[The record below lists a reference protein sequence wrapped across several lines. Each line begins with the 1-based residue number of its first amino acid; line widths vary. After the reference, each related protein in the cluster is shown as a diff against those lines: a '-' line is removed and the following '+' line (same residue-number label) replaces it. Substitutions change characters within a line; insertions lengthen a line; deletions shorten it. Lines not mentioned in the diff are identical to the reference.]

1 VLLCAELQ
9 DSMLVIKAPAPPP
22 GKLGKEETCLVAS
35 QAYNIA
41 VFVYNRLSVPLASA
55 AARLAAA
62 RSDHRVYSCA
72 FLFRS

>member
-1 VLLCAELQ
+1 
-9 DSMLVIKAPAPPP
+9 MLIRAPGPPEN
-22 GKLGKEETCLVAS
+22 GKEGTCLVAS

-41 VFVYNRLSVPLASA
+41 VFVYNRRHVPLVRA
-55 AARLAAA
+55 AGSRRGPARAVA